1 MNHRQVRDFFALN
14 HTRPKKQLGQNFLV
28 NPEVL
33 EIILDAGELTDI
45 DTVIEIGA
53 GLGCLTDAL
62 TRRAKRVIAVEVDEL
77 LYKALVAQFSANS
90 HVQLLNADILKLE
103 FDLLLADGTET
114 VPTTFMADGTGTVPT
129 TFMADGTEL
138 SDGTGTAPTT
148 SKADGTE
155 LSDGTETA
163 PTTSKADGTGTAR
176 TTSKA
181 DGTGTAPTTSKADG
195 TGTVPTTFKV
205 IANLP
210 YSITTPILWKLLDRH
225 KQIHSCVLMM
235 QKEVAERIVAEPGG
249 KDYGALTIGVAYYA
263 DATLI
268 ATLAPE
274 NFYPAPKVDSALLK
288 LTMHQHPKVAV
299 ENEELFFKL
308 VRTAFRTRR
317 KMLKNTLVRSRLAPA
332 QVFAAAFEE
341 LDIAPERRAE
351 TLDITEFAALAN
363 FLSEVQGLE
372 S

>member
-28 NPEVL
+28 NPEIL
-33 EIILDAGELTDI
+33 EIILESGELTDT

-53 GLGCLTDAL
+53 GLGCLTDVLA
-62 TRRAKRVIAVEVDEL
+62 RRAKRVIAVEVDKL
-77 LYKALVAQFSANS
+77 LYKALAARFDADCQPKLAVESGVACEPKLATEKSIDS

-103 FDLLLADGTET
+103 LNSLLSD
-114 VPTTFMADGTGTVPT
+114 DTGTVLYGRGD
-129 TFMADGTEL
+129 F
-138 SDGTGTAPTT
+138 APT
-148 SKADGTE
+148 
-155 LSDGTETA
+155 
-163 PTTSKADGTGTAR
+163 
-176 TTSKA
+176 
-181 DGTGTAPTTSKADG
+181 
-195 TGTVPTTFKV
+195 VKV

-210 YSITTPILWKLLDRH
+210 YSITTPILWKLLDHH

-235 QKEVAERIVAEPGG
+235 QREVAERIVAEPGG
-249 KDYGALTIGVAYYA
+249 KDYGALTIGVTYRT

-268 ATLAPE
+268 ATLSPE

-288 LTMHQHPKVAV
+288 LTMRDNPKVTV
-299 ENEELFFKL
+299 ENEEFFFKV

-317 KMLKNTLVRSRLAPA
+317 KMLKNTLIRSRLTSAK
-332 QVFAAAFEE
+332 VLMTAFEE
-341 LDIAPERRAE
+341 LGIAPERRAE

-363 FLSEVQGLE
+363 FLSATKDLAH